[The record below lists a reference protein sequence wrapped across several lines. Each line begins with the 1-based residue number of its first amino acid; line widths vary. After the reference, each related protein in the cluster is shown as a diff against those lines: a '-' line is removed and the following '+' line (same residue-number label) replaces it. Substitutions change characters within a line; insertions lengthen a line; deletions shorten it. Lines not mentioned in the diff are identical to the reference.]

1 MNILELSE
9 LVKPLLSRR
18 DRELLI
24 AACGDRLGDAELVAA
39 FGDDAPLRLFQIVA
53 AIRELKRRFEDLE
66 KNREAS
72 RC

>member
-24 AACGDRLGDAELVAA
+24 AAFSDRLSDAELVAV
-39 FGDDAPLRLFQIVA
+39 FGDDARLRLLQIVSA
-53 AIRELKRRFEDLE
+53 VGKLARRFEALE
-66 KNREAS
+66 KNKEES

>member
-1 MNILELSE
+1 MNVLE

-24 AACGDRLGDAELVAA
+24 AAWRDQLSDAELVAV
-39 FGDDAPLRLFQIVA
+39 FGEDAPLRLFQIA
-53 AIRELKRRFEDLE
+53 SAIRELKRRFEALE
-66 KNREAS
+66 KNRGGS

>member
-1 MNILELSE
+1 MNVLELSE

-24 AACGDRLGDAELVAA
+24 AACGDRLSDAGLVAV
-39 FGDDAPLRLFQIVA
+39 FGEDAPLRLFQIA
-53 AIRELKRRFEDLE
+53 SAIRELKRRFEALE
-66 KNREAS
+66 KNRGGS

>member
-1 MNILELSE
+1 MDILELSE

-24 AACGDRLGDAELVAA
+24 AAFSDQLSDAELVAV
-39 FGDDAPLRLFQIVA
+39 FGDDARLRLFQIAA